1 MSRPRF
7 ELDTR
12 ILTIFIL
19 VAMPFVAV
27 GAYVVVGMAESA
39 LRETVSDGLEQR
51 AVETRLQLE
60 RYVARQQVLLRLVSS
75 DPAVVEALWSRT
87 PPLSE
92 AARERL
98 LSAWNAG
105 DPELL
110 GRVVGSRLAD
120 RLRRVT
126 DIQPAIRLLQVVD
139 GRGIVVGSTSR
150 AGSFYYA
157 DHDWFRAFATESL
170 AQRVQVGDVERR
182 HDSSLALFHL
192 AWPVHDG
199 EGSFLGAVRAVLDAE
214 DLDAVLA
221 PVRVGET
228 GYALLLRGRDGMILG
243 GAANLGVL
251 EARYPGYSQ
260 LQAAMAEGRA
270 SWLVTEQ
277 TQATEDGA
285 ERLLS
290 PARFVAF
297 DHVSQIPDV
306 DWLVLVQQDFREA
319 MAPVHD
325 VRLYLWLH
333 FLGAFGTAILLGL
346 YFSFR
351 LELPVIEEDL
361 HLHEE
366 HVPPSRRQPQQ
377 G

>member
-1 MSRPRF
+1 MSRHRF

-39 LRETVSDGLEQR
+39 LSDAVSDGLEQR

-60 RYVARQQVLLRLVSS
+60 RYVARQQVLLRLLTS
-75 DPAVVEALWSRT
+75 DPAVVDALWSQPTR
-87 PPLSE
+87 LDDAE
-92 AARERL
+92 RERL
-98 LSAWNAG
+98 VAAWSEGDSA
-105 DPELL
+105 LL
-110 GRVVGSRLAD
+110 DKVVGSRLGD
-120 RLRRVT
+120 RLRHVA

-139 GRGIVVGSTSR
+139 SRGIVVGSSSR
-150 AGSFYYA
+150 AGSFFYA
-157 DHDWFRAFATESL
+157 DHDWFRAFASESL
-170 AQRVQVGDVERR
+170 AERIQVGDVERR
-182 HDSSLALFHL
+182 HDSNLALFHI

-199 EGSFLGAVRAVLDAE
+199 EGRFLGAVRAVLDAA

-228 GYALLLRGRDGMILG
+228 GHALLRRGRDGMILG
-243 GAANLGVL
+243 GDERVGVL

-260 LQAAMAEGRA
+260 LQAAMAENRS

-277 TQATEDGA
+277 TTTGEAGE
-285 ERLLS
+285 ERLLA
-290 PARFVAF
+290 PARFAAF
-297 DHVSQIPDV
+297 SRVSQIPDV
-306 DWLVLVQQDFREA
+306 DWLVLVQQDLTEA
-319 MAPVHD
+319 MAPVRN
-325 VRLYLWLH
+325 VRFFLWLH

-346 YFSFR
+346 YFSFT

-361 HLHEE
+361 HLHDE
-366 HVPPSRRQPQQ
+366 HIPPSQSQPQQ
-377 G
+377 A

>member
-1 MSRPRF
+1 MPRHRF
-7 ELDTR
+7 QLDTR
-12 ILTIFIL
+12 ILTIFFL

-39 LRETVSDGLEQR
+39 LSNTVSDGLEQR
-51 AVETRLQLE
+51 ALETRVQLE
-60 RYVARQQVLLRLVSS
+60 RYVARQQVLLRLVTS
-75 DPAVVEALWSRT
+75 DPAVVEALWSPA
-87 PPLSE
+87 PPVGE
-92 AARERL
+92 AERDRL
-98 LSAWNAG
+98 VAAWADG

-110 GRVVGSRLAD
+110 DRIVGSSLAN

-126 DIQPAIRLLQVVD
+126 EIQPAIRLLQVV
-139 GRGIVVGSTSR
+139 GGHGLVVGSSSR

-157 DHDWFRAFATESL
+157 DHDWFRAFASEPL
-170 AQRVQVGDVERR
+170 ADQIQVGDVERR
-182 HDSSLALFHL
+182 HDSTLALFHL
-192 AWPVHDG
+192 AWPVRDG
-199 EGSFLGAVRAVLDAE
+199 EGTFLGAVRAVLDAR

-228 GYALLLRGRDGMILG
+228 GHALLLRGRDGMILG
-243 GAANLGVL
+243 GDDTAGVL

-260 LQAAMAEGRA
+260 LQAAMAENHA

-277 TQATEDGA
+277 TEASADGG
-285 ERLLS
+285 ERLVA
-290 PARFVAF
+290 PARFAAF
-297 DHVSQIPDV
+297 SRVSQIPDV
-306 DWLVLVQQDFREA
+306 DWLVLVQQDYEEA

-325 VRLYLWLH
+325 VRTYLWLH
-333 FLGAFGTAILLGL
+333 FAGAFGTAILLGL

-366 HVPPSRRQPQQ
+366 HVPPSSSQPEEA
-377 G
+377 